1 MVLFRVHLV
10 CLLMALPV
18 LAQQGPRGVALT
30 HIHVNSADPEAAIR
44 FWTDVLGTST
54 YTQGEQH
61 GVSMLGGVIL
71 FSKGTVSGPSDGSA
85 LLHIGL
91 RAPDVQPFA
100 AKVAK
105 TSYKGKIQSA
115 PTGDT
120 LLIEGP
126 DGVQIEVAENSDMY
140 TSLEFGHVHLQ
151 GPKPA
156 EMQAWYAKNLGAR
169 AGEEL
174 TSRLGGATVVFSGA
188 AQVAPTKGRAVDHI
202 SVETRD
208 LATLTK
214 TLTAAGIQLEMVS
227 GAKVPTGFLTDPW
240 GTLIEVTEVQ

>member
-1 MVLFRVHLV
+1 M
-10 CLLMALPV
+10 LMTLPA
-18 LAQQGPRGVALT
+18 LAQPGPRGVTMT
-30 HIHVNSADPEAAIR
+30 HIHVNSADPESAIKL
-44 FWTDVLGTST
+44 WTGVLGTST
-54 YTQGEQH
+54 YSQGDQN
-61 GVSMLGGVIL
+61 GVSMLGAVIL
-71 FSKGTVSGPSDGSA
+71 FSKSAVSGPSDGSA
-85 LLHIGL
+85 ILHIGL

-100 AKVAK
+100 ARVAK
-105 TSYKGKIQSA
+105 TPYKSKTQSA

-169 AGEEL
+169 PSGEDL
-174 TSRLGGATVVFSGA
+174 SSRLGGATVVFSEA

-202 SVETRD
+202 AVETRD

-214 TLTAAGIQLEMVS
+214 TLAAAGVKLEPVA
-227 GAKVPTGFLTDPW
+227 GAKVPTAFLTDPW
-240 GTLIEVTEVQ
+240 GTLIEVTEAQ